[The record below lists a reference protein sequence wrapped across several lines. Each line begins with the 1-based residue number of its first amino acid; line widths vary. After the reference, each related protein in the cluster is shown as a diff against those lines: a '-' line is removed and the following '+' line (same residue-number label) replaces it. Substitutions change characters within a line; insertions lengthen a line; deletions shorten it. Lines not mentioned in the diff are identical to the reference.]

1 MKSSGLR
8 TENRVL
14 FRTSPILKNNTRT
27 GTEHKKMCSV
37 QCSQTSSKVDS
48 EVIMNWFFLVNQKHT
63 EPCNQWGSS
72 PEQITLVSWFFL
84 EDQDYAAQP
93 E

>member
-1 MKSSGLR
+1 
-8 TENRVL
+8 
-14 FRTSPILKNNTRT
+14 
-27 GTEHKKMCSV
+27 
-37 QCSQTSSKVDS
+37 
-48 EVIMNWFFLVNQKHT
+48 MNWFFLVNQKHT

-72 PEQITLVSWFFL
+72 PEQMALVSWFFL